1 MDDDLE
7 TNCVTRKEQGSKIR
21 KNERPDSTRHNTMF
35 LREKRGGQLLLDR
48 QHANSRTTQLGHN
61 FHDSPKSK

>member
-48 QHANSRTTQLGHN
+48 QHVNS
-61 FHDSPKSK
+61 